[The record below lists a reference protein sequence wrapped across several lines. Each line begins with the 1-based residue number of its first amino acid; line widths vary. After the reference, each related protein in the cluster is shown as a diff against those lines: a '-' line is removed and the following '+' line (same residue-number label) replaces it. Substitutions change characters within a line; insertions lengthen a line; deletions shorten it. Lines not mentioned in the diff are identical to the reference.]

1 MSKINIFGKTEI
13 IDPYYRYTMDKL
25 NVVQNK
31 NKIVINNLDKVANDL
46 KLEKFIIIDSFKIYL
61 GCNIILDKNN
71 ITITSNK
78 LSYDNFYNT
87 LRDLIEYLVLCPTCF
102 KPETKLEVENKNI
115 NMTCACCNF
124 TGKIID
130 HKKVIP
136 KQIIKLMENI
146 VKKHYNNKK

>member
-31 NKIVINNLDKVANDL
+31 NKIVINNLA
-46 KLEKFIIIDSFKIYL
+46 
-61 GCNIILDKNN
+61 
-71 ITITSNK
+71 
-78 LSYDNFYNT
+78 YDNFYNT